1 MMLQVFVGEIGYTC
15 SVVRTSG
22 CKILFTTF
30 AHLTSTVSRGHGHG
44 VSAKTER
51 FVRAARGFPEGIVE
65 AWANLYTEFA
75 MAVAA
80 RKDGRKIPADWLD
93 MPYVDDGRNGV
104 AFIDATVRS
113 NEVQG
118 AWVKLE

>member
-1 MMLQVFVGEIGYTC
+1 MEQCGQLKFNRFGEADRI
-15 SVVRTSG
+15 
-22 CKILFTTF
+22 I
-30 AHLTSTVSRGHGHG
+30 SRGHGHG